1 MEIRTKRQLTAQLT
15 HPHLGVIQK
24 YFGAERGRLLFD
36 SLLKWL
42 FSMKVVKTVPAP
54 RGEREAPAG
63 EGAEGFFFFFDLLFH
78 DLRLAS
84 LVLHQM
90 SEISANRTQGTGYD
104 ESEFNLDTLNA

>member
-1 MEIRTKRQLTAQLT
+1 MEIRTKRQLTPQLT

-24 YFGAERGRLLFD
+24 YFGAERDRLLFD

-63 EGAEGFFFFFDLLFH
+63 EGAEGFFFFDLLFH

-84 LVLHQM
+84 LVLHQT
-90 SEISANRTQGTGYD
+90 SEISANQTQGTEYH
-104 ESEFNLDTLNA
+104 ESEFKLDTLNA